1 MQNSFVDHN
10 MIMRYYWGLGIG
22 HTYAHNHLY
31 LVTWVLHQHPIEEI
45 EENYKLSLQII
56 LQKCCL
62 AKILE
67 MNWNFPLII
76 LKMILLNFML
86 LRKIIILLSVIMVMS
101 APSIM
106 RKCM

>member
-1 MQNSFVDHN
+1 MLIIISIWSLEFCTNIL
-10 MIMRYYWGLGIG
+10 MK
-22 HTYAHNHLY
+22 
-31 LVTWVLHQHPIEEI
+31 
-45 EENYKLSLQII
+45 KLRKITSYPSVQII

-67 MNWNFPLII
+67 MNWNLPLII
-76 LKMILLNFML
+76 LKMILLNLML
-86 LRKIIILLSVIMVMS
+86 LRKIVILLSVIMVMS